1 MKYVIVG
8 AGPTGLSLAY
18 VLANNGYEVDLIEK
32 DAQLGGSWNAQWAEG
47 KYFSESSPRVL
58 LYPSEFFNFLFD
70 IGMTMDDFGNIYGNF
85 FQTMIK
91 FSGFFMKHFT
101 LNDYLIFTQ
110 GVMIHKLS
118 RTEKT
123 FQDWLDTSGLSEGAK
138 KALTIFCITINAEPY
153 NTHINDMFG
162 AVSPIIHVKQ
172 MKDPNQ
178 WLKIIEH
185 KFSLLPNIK
194 VYKNMEVINLTS
206 KDGKIERIIAK
217 NNRTAKVM
225 AFEGER
231 FVIAT
236 EPNAFPNMIKN
247 ASSDIKNN
255 WNSYNWLKE
264 WSSKS
269 FYIGFGFQLHFR
281 EKIEFPDEWC
291 WSCKDDWNVIITP
304 VSNWLNE
311 KSKDPLINTVWS
323 CCITKMDA
331 KSSKLKLTANQCS
344 REQIIDESI
353 RQIRNSMSTPLLKP
367 YKVTYS
373 DGLYRMN
380 NKWIS
385 KNTGFSRQPNL
396 GYLPIQGN
404 IENLFALGCYTN
416 TGINM
421 VAHSGTAIGAT
432 MKFLNEYEPRLS
444 GFHNKY
450 HKHRLLIMT
459 VLIFIYYR
467 YLISKKK

>member
-32 DAQLGGSWNAQWAEG
+32 DTQLGGSWNAQWAEG
-47 KYFSESSPRVL
+47 KYFSESSPRVM

-70 IGMTMDDFGNIYGNF
+70 IGMTMDDFNNIYGNI
-85 FQTMIK
+85 FQTILK
-91 FSGFFMKHFT
+91 FTSFFVKHFSLT
-101 LNDYLIFTQ
+101 DYSILIQ
-110 GVMIHKLS
+110 GIIYNNLTSKE
-118 RTEKT
+118 TT
-123 FQDWLDTSGLSEGAK
+123 FQEWLDNSGLSKGAK
-138 KALTIFCITINAEPY
+138 KALTIFCITINAEPH
-153 NTHINDMFG
+153 NTHINDFFG
-162 AVSPIIHVKQ
+162 AMLGLPHVKQ

-231 FVIAT
+231 FIIAT
-236 EPNAFPNMIKN
+236 EPNAFPKMIKN

-255 WNSYNWLKE
+255 WNSYNWIKE
-264 WSSKS
+264 WSSNS

-323 CCITKMDA
+323 CCITKMDT

-344 REQIIDESI
+344 REQIIDESL
-353 RQIRNSMSTPLLKP
+353 RQIRNGMTTSLPKP

-385 KNTGFSRQPNL
+385 KNTGFTRKPNI

-404 IENLFALGCYTN
+404 IENLFALGCYTDQD
-416 TGINM
+416 INM
-421 VAHSGTAIGAT
+421 VAHSGTAISAT
-432 MKFLNEYEPRLS
+432 IKFLNEYEARLS